1 VQHLR
6 EEAFQACKTTI
17 RCTVYRGVRRASRRV
32 SVPRRAIAGVCTLR
46 VGCIVRSYGSD
57 LVTSAREAVAS
68 PNLRLTGKPTNHRR
82 AHYHKV
88 AGSRAGVV
96 SAKQR
101 CVTGLRA
108 QAFGYITAYER
119 GFLITR
125 TNTTSHMNS
134 NRNSMLIHI
143 HSLSHSLTTHSL
155 THIFAH
161 YPHTHSLTHLLAH
174 SLTRVEA

>member
-68 PNLRLTGKPTNHRR
+68 PKSTADRQTYQSSESALSQSGRF
-82 AHYHKV
+82 A
-88 AGSRAGVV
+88 SRCGFRKAAVRYR
-96 SAKQR
+96 SPS
-101 CVTGLRA
+101 TGLWVHYGIR
-108 QAFGYITAYER
+108 E
-119 GFLITR
+119 GF
-125 TNTTSHMNS
+125 S
-134 NRNSMLIHI
+134 NHTHEHNLPHEQQPQQHAHPHT
-143 HSLSHSLTTHSL
+143 HSLSHSLATHSL
-155 THIFAH
+155 THTFAH

-174 SLTRVEA
+174 SLV